1 MIYLDNAATTRPCE
15 AAVQATL
22 RTLTEDWGNP
32 SSVHRLGIS
41 AARLLQRSRQ
51 SVAAALG
58 AQPERVFF
66 TSCGTEADNWAIFSG
81 AERMAKRGRHAI
93 TTAVEH
99 HAVLNPMKKLEERGF
114 EVTYLQP
121 DALGRVTLE
130 QLQGALR
137 KDTVLVSIMMVN
149 NESGAVMPI
158 EKMAKL
164 THRVCPDAIFHT
176 DAVQGFFKVPFRA
189 STLGADAISVSGHK
203 IHASKG
209 VGALYLRPGLN
220 LPPLIYG
227 GGQESKLRSGTEML
241 PLIAGFAAG
250 LVVRLLNRLF
260 RRIPQDLDHI
270 KTGLLVPLL
279 SLLFVGWLMLMV
291 VNPPLGRFNR
301 WMSLCLSEMQGGSRL
316 LLGAL
321 LGGMMATDY
330 GGPINKAAYVSGTL
344 ALVDLQYDLM
354 AAVMAGGMVPPL
366 GLALA
371 CMLFPTRFTAS
382 ERRSVP
388 QTAIMGLS
396 FVTEGALP
404 FSLRD
409 PLRVGPSCIAG
420 SALAGFL
427 AIFLGCKCP
436 APHGGLFLLPVM
448 GNPLGFLGALLGGS
462 LLAALLLGLL
472 KKPLKQ

>member
-22 RTLTEDWGNP
+22 RALTEDWGNP

-121 DALGRVTLE
+121 DTLGRVTLE

-241 PLIAGFAAG
+241 PLIAGFAAACEAK
-250 LVVRLLNRLF
+250 LPTRQHDIAEQNRLTALC
-260 RRIPQDLDHI
+260 RE
-270 KTGLLVPLL
+270 LVTEIDG
-279 SLLFVGWLMLMV
+279 VT
-291 VNPPLGRFNR
+291 
-301 WMSLCLSEMQGGSRL
+301 
-316 LLGAL
+316 LLGAQEAPHIVNL
-321 LGGMMATDY
+321 AVRGLRSQGL
-330 GGPINKAAYVSGTL
+330 INALQDRDVYVS
-344 ALVDLQYDLM
+344 
-354 AAVMAGGMVPPL
+354 
-366 GLALA
+366 
-371 CMLFPTRFTAS
+371 
-382 ERRSVP
+382 
-388 QTAIMGLS
+388 
-396 FVTEGALP
+396 
-404 FSLRD
+404 
-409 PLRVGPSCIAG
+409 AG
-420 SALAGFL
+420 SACSKGHRSHVLEAMGAAPELSDGSIRVSLSDETTEDDIRAFASAL
-427 AIFLGCKCP
+427 EEAI
-436 APHGGLFLLPVM
+436 
-448 GNPLGFLGALLGGS
+448 
-462 LLAALLLGLL
+462 AALR
-472 KKPLKQ
+472 